1 MIKSAAKKNI
11 LGENYENEEFF
22 IFCRG
27 IGAMFREKFIC
38 QICDKFTLQAL
49 HDTVCIG

>member
-1 MIKSAAKKNI
+1 MQQKKNI

-22 IFCRG
+22 IICRG
-27 IGAMFREKFIC
+27 IGAMFREKLKC
-38 QICDKFTLQAL
+38 QIGDKFTLQAL

>member
-11 LGENYENEEFF
+11 WGENYENEEFF

-27 IGAMFREKFIC
+27 IGV
-38 QICDKFTLQAL
+38 CDKFTLQAL